1 MISQKSIQE
10 VLAAA
15 RVDQVIEEYVN
26 LKRRGV
32 NLLGLCPFHDEK
44 TPSFTV
50 SPAKN
55 IYKCF
60 GCGEGGGPVQFIMEQ
75 EQLSFPDAIRF
86 LAGKYSIALEES
98 HQNEEEYLEEKR
110 KIDSL
115 HIINNYALDY
125 YVENLTQSHEGKAIG
140 FSYFKERGFLEKTI
154 EEFKLGFALS
164 DGKAFTDKA
173 TKAGYKL
180 ELLQELGLASQKG
193 YDFFRGRVMFPI
205 HNLSGKVIAFSG
217 RILDNNKKQPKYIN
231 SPETELYNKRKTLYG
246 IHLAKKHIR
255 SKDNCY
261 IVEGYS
267 DVISLYQSGIQN
279 IVASSGTSLTN
290 EQIRLIKRFTPN
302 ATLLYDGDKAGVKAA
317 LRGID
322 LLLENDMN
330 TFIVMLPE
338 NEDPDSY
345 MSKVGYQGF
354 LDFIESN
361 KKDFI
366 FFKMDIILE
375 ETANDPVKRSIAIKD
390 ILESISKIQDN
401 IKRDSYIKEAS
412 EYLKIEDR
420 KLILELDKIIKSNKR
435 KAQNQYRPP
444 LADENR
450 LKAEKSSDDQI
461 IQTSP
466 QFRTADF
473 YQERDLTR
481 VVIIYGDDSVK
492 DEDADPEEE
501 EVKVPIYVYNN
512 IEDVKDFF
520 ETPIFGQIINE
531 AYEHIQQED
540 HIPLKEYFLNHK
552 EEAIRKFTV
561 DILSLPYEYAN
572 WEEKGVFLQTQKNPE
587 ENALK
592 DSYQAI
598 LRFKIR
604 KIKKVIAL
612 LKEQIEKIDKD
623 SEDYKHAIL
632 AFNQIQ
638 EQRMKL
644 ADELNMVIE

>member
-1 MISQKSIQE
+1 VISQKSIQE

-15 RVDQVIEEYVN
+15 RVDQVVEDYVN

-60 GCGEGGGPVQFIMEQ
+60 GCGEGGGPVQFIMAQ
-75 EQLSFPDAIRF
+75 EQLSFPDAIRN
-86 LAGKYSIALEES
+86 LAGKYNIELEES
-98 HQNEEEYLEEKR
+98 HQNDEEYLEEKR

-115 HIINNYALDY
+115 HIINKYALDY

-140 FSYFKERGFLEKTI
+140 LSYFKERGFLEKTI
-154 EEFKLGFALS
+154 EDFQLGYALS
-164 DGKAFTDKA
+164 DGKAFTKKA
-173 TKAGYKL
+173 LKAGYKQ
-180 ELLQELGLASQKG
+180 ELLQDLGLTSQKG
-193 YDFFRGRVMFPI
+193 YDFFRGRVLFPI

-330 TFIVMLPE
+330 TFIVMLPTD
-338 NEDPDSY
+338 EDPDSF

-354 LDFIESN
+354 IDFIEAN

-412 EYLKIEDR
+412 EYLKIEDK
-420 KLILELDKIIKSNKR
+420 KLVLELDKIIRSNKK
-435 KAQNQYRPP
+435 KAQKLYRPP
-444 LADENR
+444 LADGEKW
-450 LKAEKSSDDQI
+450 KADKSTDEQI
-461 IQTSP
+461 VQTSP
-466 QFRTADF
+466 TFRTADY
-473 YQERDLTR
+473 YQERDLAR
-481 VVIIYGDDSVK
+481 VVIIYGDDFVK
-492 DEDADPEEE
+492 DEDSDPEEE
-501 EVKVPIYVYNN
+501 AVQVPIYVHNN
-512 IEDVKDFF
+512 ISDVKDFF
-520 ETPIFGQIINE
+520 ETPMFGQIINE
-531 AYEHIQQED
+531 VHELVQKED
-540 HIPLKEYFLNHK
+540 HLPVKEYFLNHS
-552 EEAIRKFTV
+552 EESIRKFTV
-561 DILSLPYEYAN
+561 DILSIPYEYAN
-572 WEEKGVFLQTQKNPE
+572 WEEKGVFLQTQKKPE
-587 ENALK
+587 DNALK
-592 DSYQAI
+592 DAYQAI

-604 KIKKVIAL
+604 KIKKVVAL
-612 LKEQIEKIDKD
+612 LKEQIEKIDTD
-623 SEDYKHAIL
+623 TEDYKHAIL
-632 AFNQIQ
+632 AFNEIQ